1 MRRRKLGTTVQVN
14 LRIREELRRQL
25 EAAAKEHHR
34 SFNQEATARL
44 VDSFEAKPRESLE
57 HTARR
62 LEDLVQ
68 RFEPPLALLQAERQ
82 QKQKEGGK
90 T

>member
-25 EAAAKEHHR
+25 EAAANENHR

-44 VDSFEAKPRESLE
+44 IDSFEAKPRESLE

-62 LEDLVQ
+62 LEDLVE
-68 RFEPPLALLQAERQ
+68 RMGSPGVLLRQA
-82 QKQKEGGK
+82 QKKEGSDK
-90 T
+90 